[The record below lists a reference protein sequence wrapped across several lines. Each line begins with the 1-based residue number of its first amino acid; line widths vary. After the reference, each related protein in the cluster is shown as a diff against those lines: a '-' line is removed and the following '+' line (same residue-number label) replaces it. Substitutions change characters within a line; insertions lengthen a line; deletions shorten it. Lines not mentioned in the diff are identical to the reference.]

1 MAATLSGA
9 SGSHSVFHPVPNLRC
24 PSSWLA
30 CHCKEGKMP
39 EHKYSPLGE
48 LPVPNG
54 SKAPRAP
61 LFLGLYSAGLAIVL
75 VASFFAGR
83 YSYVW
88 EGARLRASGI
98 ELPTDIFFGDGE
110 CVHIPLHALM
120 DVMLTSSK
128 SDGGRQYWRGMHGL
142 STRSHDVSSPTAQ
155 SCQTSGRMSILGPLW
170 PFPMVTLQESRRDS
184 P

>member
-1 MAATLSGA
+1 MAATLSGRREPFCT
-9 SGSHSVFHPVPNLRC
+9 SSCTRSLF
-24 PSSWLA
+24 PSLQR
-30 CHCKEGKMP
+30 KMP

-54 SKAPRAP
+54 PKAPRAP
-61 LFLGLYSAGLAIVL
+61 LFLGLYSAGLAVVL

-98 ELPTDIFFGDGE
+98 ELPTDIFFGDGK
-110 CVHIPLHALM
+110 CIYTLLYVHM
-120 DVMLTSSK
+120 DVSLTSPK
-128 SDGGRQYWRGMHGL
+128 FDGGQQSSRGMPGL
-142 STRSHDVSSPTAQ
+142 STRSHGDSSQMAQ
-155 SCQTSGRMSILGPLW
+155 SSQTSGRMSTPEPLW
-170 PFPMVTLQESRRDS
+170 PFPMVTLQESRKGS